1 MEINR
6 DLLEITCK
14 NTIEAI
20 LGCLEQATRGTIYT
34 IGPMPGLQ
42 AVRITSGRKPDGR
55 IEWGLPQESDYNP
68 PGKAWEQYRD
78 RPGQPLEAMGW
89 CVEQQKSWTADN
101 PLDDLRSVR
110 KQLRGEVEDCH
121 HMEPVLVKKSDL
133 YGMDPEPLDY
143 PLDNSGKPIWQESQF
158 IVVAVIKIH
167 FQPHSI
173 HRGDRFTGMIKKL
186 SCTLGTELLSLHLR
200 ETCLRTREKLARERL
215 QASNAIAHEL
225 RNTLAQLG
233 FVFSSINTLMSFL
246 RDQWELEFHKAY
258 PSQEHKRTIL
268 ARLTEL
274 LQLGQTRLNG
284 NRELAQLSDQ
294 LLIEQEA
301 LQNLFLLPPQE
312 AMWLQQK
319 IRPKWENLLASSTS
333 WESWKEEVLE
343 LVGRLEKAFWI
354 VLDQELVGKMEHLP
368 EELKTVWP
376 EVAYTQFS
384 AENRTSL
391 AAVLSLLDH
400 PGVTLQHKAQVR
412 KALHS
417 MKVVADTIARVE
429 DQTNRVLS
437 SLKNGETDQP
447 DETAR

>member
-6 DLLEITCK
+6 DLLEIACK

-20 LGCLEQATRGTIYT
+20 LCCLDQATRGTIYT

-42 AVRITSGRKPDGR
+42 AVRITSGRKTDGR

-78 RPGQPLEAMGW
+78 RPGHPLEAMGW
-89 CVEQQKSWTADN
+89 CIEQQKSWTADN

-121 HMEPVLVKKSDL
+121 HMEPVLVKKSDF
-133 YGMDPEPLDY
+133 YGTDPDPLDY
-143 PLDNSGKPIWQESQF
+143 PLDSSGKSIWQESEYV
-158 IVVAVIKIH
+158 VVAVIKIH

-268 ARLTEL
+268 ARLNEL
-274 LQLGQTRLNG
+274 LQLGQPHLNG
-284 NRELAQLSDQ
+284 NRELARLSDQ
-294 LLIEQEA
+294 LLVEQEA

-333 WESWKEEVLE
+333 WDSWKEEVLE
-343 LVGRLEKAFWI
+343 LVGHLEKAFWI

-400 PGVTLQHKAQVR
+400 PRVTLQHKAQVR

-429 DQTNRVLS
+429 DQTNRVIS